1 MNNLIP
7 YTDLIHTWISN
18 IKITAGY
25 VFRECVVMSLLKYIC
40 LIIGKIDSQR
50 HTATKNIRTYIFS
63 TYFRKYL
70 PRFGIVASSA

>member
-1 MNNLIP
+1 MNDLMP
-7 YTDLIHTWISN
+7 YTYLIHTWISN

-25 VFRECVVMSLLKYIC
+25 VFRECMVMSLQKCIC

-70 PRFGIVASSA
+70 PRFGIVVRSA

>member
-18 IKITAGY
+18 IKITARY
-25 VFRECVVMSLLKYIC
+25 VFRECMVMSLLKYIC

-70 PRFGIVASSA
+70 PRFGIVARSA

>member
-1 MNNLIP
+1 MNDLMP
-7 YTDLIHTWISN
+7 YTYLIHTWISN

-25 VFRECVVMSLLKYIC
+25 VFRECMVMSLLKCIC

-63 TYFRKYL
+63 TDFRKYL
-70 PRFGIVASSA
+70 PRFGIVVRSA